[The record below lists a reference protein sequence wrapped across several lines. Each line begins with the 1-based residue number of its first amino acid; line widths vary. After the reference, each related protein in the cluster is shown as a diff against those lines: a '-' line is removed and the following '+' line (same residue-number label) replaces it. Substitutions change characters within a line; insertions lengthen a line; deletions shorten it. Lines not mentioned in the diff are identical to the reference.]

1 MKILGIN
8 TSSDICSVCLLE
20 DTTLLKE
27 LTLSNGKT
35 HSENLV
41 PLLKELMD
49 SCNIS
54 FKDIDLIAIDKGPG
68 SFTGIRIGIS
78 TIKAIAEVHNI
89 KVVGVTSLKSLAYN
103 ESYTN
108 KSSDQN
114 ITQSHNKDLT
124 TSKTDITIL
133 ENLVY
138 TKSLEENTI
147 ISLIDARNNQVYCGV
162 FNPNFD
168 DIYFALDI
176 NETLDS
182 IKNYIDENTIF
193 IGNGSVLHKDLIK
206 NYFKMPVKFSEKNEQ
221 SSTSTALAGFEIY
234 KTGNFDTAD
243 TILPFYL
250 RKSQAER
257 MKEINNN
264 GNNK

>member
-1 MKILGIN
+1 MKILGVD

-20 DTTLLKE
+20 DNITLKE
-27 LTLSNGKT
+27 LNLNNGRT

-49 SCNIS
+49 SCNVT
-54 FKDIDLIAIDKGPG
+54 FKDIELIAVNKGPG

-89 KVVGVTSLKSLAYN
+89 KVVGVTSLKSLCFNELHLIKDKIKKTPITENAYSSLP
-103 ESYTN
+103 EN
-108 KSSDQN
+108 KPCNPTYRDFPC
-114 ITQSHNKDLT
+114 
-124 TSKTDITIL
+124 
-133 ENLVY
+133 
-138 TKSLEENTI
+138 I

-162 FNPNFD
+162 FNSNSNSENEDIYLAD
-168 DIYFALDI
+168 DINIVLE
-176 NETLDS
+176 N
-182 IKNYIDENTIF
+182 IKRYIDQNTVF
-193 IGNGSVLHKDLIK
+193 IGNGSVLHKSLIQE
-206 NYFKMPVKFSEKNEQ
+206 NFNFPLNFSNINEQ
-221 SSTSTALAGFEIY
+221 SSVSTALAGFEIY
-234 KTGNFDTAD
+234 KTGNLDTAD

>member
-1 MKILGIN
+1 MKILGVN

-20 DTTLLKE
+20 NTTLLKE
-27 LTLSNGKT
+27 INLNNGKT

-41 PLLKELMD
+41 PLLKELID

-89 KVVGVTSLKSLAYN
+89 KIVGVTSLKSLAFNEVYKYDTTNSNIPQNYN
-103 ESYTN
+103 YDLSSL
-108 KSSDQN
+108 KS
-114 ITQSHNKDLT
+114 
-124 TSKTDITIL
+124 
-133 ENLVY
+133 
-138 TKSLEENTI
+138 NTV

-162 FNPNFD
+162 FNKNFENM
-168 DIYFALDI
+168 YFALDI

-182 IKNYIDENTIF
+182 IKNYVDANTTF
-193 IGNGSVLHKDLIK
+193 VGNAAVLHKNLIQ
-206 NYFKMPVKFSEKNEQ
+206 NYFGKIINFSETNEQ
-221 SSTSTALAGFEIY
+221 SSISTALAGLEIF
-234 KTGNFDTAD
+234 KLGNYDNAD
-243 TILPFYL
+243 SILPFYL

-264 GNNK
+264 GNNNT

>member
-1 MKILGIN
+1 MKILGVD

-20 DTTLLKE
+20 DNITLKE
-27 LTLSNGKT
+27 LNLNNGRT

-49 SCNIS
+49 TCNVA
-54 FKDIDLIAIDKGPG
+54 FKDIDLIAVNKGPG

-78 TIKAIAEVHNI
+78 TVKAIAEVHNI
-89 KVVGVTSLKSLAYN
+89 KVIGVTSLKSLAFN
-103 ESYTN
+103 EVHSN
-108 KSSDQN
+108 S
-114 ITQSHNKDLT
+114 
-124 TSKTDITIL
+124 
-133 ENLVY
+133 
-138 TKSLEENTI
+138 TI

-162 FNPNFD
+162 FNNNPASEE
-168 DIYFALDI
+168 IYLADDI
-176 NETLDS
+176 NEVLKQ
-182 IKNYIDENTIF
+182 IKKYANENTIF
-193 IGNGSVLHKDLIK
+193 IGNGSVLHKSLIQDS
-206 NYFKMPVKFSEKNEQ
+206 FEFPLKFSNINEQ
-221 SSTSTALAGFEIY
+221 SSISTALAGFEMY
-234 KTGNFDTAD
+234 KLGNFDTAD